1 MRYVK
6 LFFLVL
12 FLGVA
17 VLFLVQNYETL
28 TSQFQLEINFYFFA
42 LLGPALPLY
51 IVILGAFLLG
61 VVLSLIFFI
70 LDKISSAGQLKACRR
85 KLARL
90 EQEVTS
96 LRNLPLQEQPV
107 GAGPD
112 SVFGGPDQD

>member
-17 VLFLVQNYETL
+17 VLFLIQNYETL
-28 TSQFQLEINFYFFA
+28 TRQFQLELNFYFFA

-61 VVLSLIFFI
+61 VALSLIFF
-70 LDKISSAGQLKACRR
+70 LMDKITSAGQLKACRR

-96 LRNLPLQEQPV
+96 LRNLPLLEQPFGV
-107 GAGPD
+107 EPDTGIGRPD
-112 SVFGGPDQD
+112 SL